1 MADEKQVETTT
12 NATDVAT
19 EVAEKPVT
27 ETVAVSKAEFD
38 KMAAALKEANK
49 EAAARRKRLEE
60 LEAEEAKRKE
70 AAMTETEK
78 ATKRAQEL
86 EAKLKAYERT
96 EAQRAVAEKVG
107 LPAVLA
113 TRLQGE
119 TPEELEADAKALL
132 ETLPKPTKPAPG
144 INATNPGNATGD
156 FGMPGGKSG
165 LSEADLKRWKYGV
178 ADPTPGD
185 GFSITSK

>member
-12 NATDVAT
+12 NATDVVT
-19 EVAEKPVT
+19 EVVEKPAA

-49 EAAARRKRLEE
+49 EAAARRKRLDE

-86 EAKLKAYERT
+86 EAKLKQYERA
-96 EAQRAVAEKVG
+96 EAQRKVAEKVG
-107 LPAVLA
+107 LPAALA

-119 TPEELEADAKALL
+119 TPEELEADAKVLL

-144 INATNPGNATGD
+144 INATNPANASNEDTFEQRHAKWKSDGQIVNPFTG
-156 FGMPGGKSG
+156 GGVV
-165 LSEADLKRWKYGV
+165 WP
-178 ADPTPGD
+178 PTEKPD
-185 GFSITSK
+185 